1 MEFTVQ
7 KLHPALRS
15 GQRLLIAGSNS
26 PTFSFQGSFDSSCAL
41 HATAMALALHHRM
54 QNPLR
59 PTSRYSFGER
69 DFIRRVIPYWHSGI
83 SMTDLHTLI
92 WELNLELRPLHFE
105 GAHANVIRFCEHE
118 ARQGRPVVMAFRDRH
133 RTCQHAV
140 LVVGVEGRQIGRTF
154 ESHTLLAIDS
164 SEAEPS
170 LAAYN
175 ARLTWKPCDLG
186 SARHAVYETTFSRKR
201 VVVTE
206 AISLRSGH
214 GGRRRSD
221 RPP

>member
-15 GQRLLIAGSNS
+15 GRRLLITGSNS

-41 HATAMALALHHRM
+41 HATAMALALHRRM

-59 PTSRYSFGER
+59 PTSRYSYSER
-69 DFIRRVIPYWHSGI
+69 DFIRRAIPYWHSGI
-83 SMTDLHTLI
+83 PMADLHTLM
-92 WELNLELRPLHFE
+92 WELNLELRPVYFE
-105 GAHANVIRFCEHE
+105 GAHADVIRFCEHE
-118 ARQGRPVVMAFRDRH
+118 ARQGQPVVMAFRERH

-154 ESHTLLAIDS
+154 EGHTLLAIDS
-164 SEAEPS
+164 SEVEPS

-175 ARLTWKPCDLG
+175 ARLTWSDDDRR
-186 SARHAVYETTFSRKR
+186 SARHAVYETTFDRKR

-206 AISLRSGH
+206 AISLRPAP
-214 GGRRRSD
+214 RRRRCPD
-221 RPP
+221 KPP

>member
-7 KLHPALRS
+7 RLHPALRS
-15 GQRLLIAGSNS
+15 GRRLLVAGSNS

-41 HATAMALALHHRM
+41 HATAMALALHRRM

-59 PTSRYSFGER
+59 PTSQYSYGER

-83 SMTDLHTLI
+83 SMTDLLTLM
-92 WELNLELRPLHFE
+92 WELNLGLRPVHFD
-105 GAHANVIRFCEHE
+105 GAHADVVRFCEE
-118 ARQGRPVVMAFRDRH
+118 ESRQGQPVVMAFRERH

-140 LVVGVEGRQIGRTF
+140 LVIGVEGRQIGRTF
-154 ESHTLLAIDS
+154 AGHTLLAIDS
-164 SEAEPS
+164 SEIEPS

-175 ARLTWKPCDLG
+175 ARLTWSDG
-186 SARHAVYETTFSRKR
+186 DQRSDRHAVYETTFDRKR

-206 AISLRSGH
+206 AISLRSTSER
-214 GGRRRSD
+214 RRRSD

>member
-7 KLHPALRS
+7 RLHPALRS
-15 GQRLLIAGSNS
+15 GRRLLVAGSNS

-41 HATAMALALHHRM
+41 HAAAMALALHRRM

-59 PTSRYSFGER
+59 PTSRYSYGER

-83 SMTDLHTLI
+83 SMTDLHTLLR
-92 WELNLELRPLHFE
+92 ELNLGLRPVLFD
-105 GAHANVIRFCEHE
+105 GAHTDVIRFCERE
-118 ARQGRPVVMAFRDRH
+118 VRQGQPVVMAFRERN

-140 LVVGVEGRQIGRTF
+140 LVVGIEGRQIGRSI

-164 SEAEPS
+164 SEVEPS

-175 ARLTWKPCDLG
+175 ARLTWSDG
-186 SARHAVYETTFSRKR
+186 DQRSERHAVYETTFNRKR

-206 AISLRSGH
+206 AISLRPAPRK
-214 GGRRRSD
+214 RRRTD
-221 RPP
+221 KPP